1 MRQYC
6 RYCVH
11 CAEGDGYICTDHP
24 KGRPVHLTEEH
35 IKRENRCPNF
45 DLTDDVITG
54 REYQPREYRP
64 REHRA
69 AEDYEEGQMSFF

>member
-6 RYCVH
+6 RYCAH
-11 CAEGDGYICTDHP
+11 CFEGDGYVCDGLKHA
-24 KGRPVHLTEEH
+24 RHLTEEQ
-35 IKRENRCPNF
+35 IKRPNRCKAF

-64 REHRA
+64 RAPRTEETA
-69 AEDYEEGQMSFF
+69 AEEYRQLTLF